1 MSANA
6 GDLPELRRDEPT
18 SAELRRLAANII
30 AVGVADQLEGC

>member
-18 SAELRRLAANII
+18 SAELRRPATSIMTKFAPHRK
-30 AVGVADQLEGC
+30 